1 MQPLKKGRAYCC
13 RAGLRG
19 STAGVRPGWNY
30 IYIYIYIYTYTCIST
45 YADIH
50 MCVLRHFLD
59 CLFKAFQKF
68 FLGTSVQGFE
78 GLGVLGSWSLV
89 LGFGAW
95 VGVFEGVSLKS
106 LELEAFVNPRPSHCA
121 EAAGGH
127 RISCCS
133 SKLRLQ

>member
-1 MQPLKKGRAYCC
+1 M
-13 RAGLRG
+13 
-19 STAGVRPGWNY
+19 Y
-30 IYIYIYIYTYTCIST
+30 IHIYRHTYVCFKT
-45 YADIH
+45 
-50 MCVLRHFLD
+50 FLD

-121 EAAGGH
+121 EAAAGH